1 MKNIFAL
8 FLLLALFISGCK
20 QDFDITADYKEVTVV
35 YGLLNSNEATHY
47 LRIQKGYLID
57 GDAYQA
63 GGVADSIYYKDS
75 LLVQIKALPNGATY
89 TLSKVDGNLIGLPK
103 DTGSFANQPN
113 WLYRFTGS
121 LNSSSTYQLTIT
133 NISNGNVITAET
145 KLISP
150 FTLSVPSPDPGN
162 KGQKFK
168 FSASSPG
175 KAVFYTI
182 ENAGLYDLKIRF
194 PYKEYNATDN
204 SLIKSDY
211 IEAYIFKSKYIPHV
225 TGGLQVI
232 EDVNAGIILNTLK
245 NSLAQST
252 NIYREFDVS
261 KGMTFSFAAGG
272 TELANYINSTTA
284 QSGSIG
290 ANEALPPYTNLS
302 NGYGIFSSRIY
313 QSVDSVLLT
322 NEGLDE
328 LACHPLAAGL
338 RFKGSS
344 GQICE

>member
-1 MKNIFAL
+1 MKN
-8 FLLLALFISGCK
+8 LLLAFLSLCLTISGCQ
-20 QDFDITADYKEVTVV
+20 QDFDITADYKEITVV
-35 YGLLNSNEATHY
+35 YGLLNSSENTHY

-57 GDAYQA
+57 GDAFQA
-63 GGVADSIYYKDS
+63 GGVADSIYYNDS

-89 TLSKVDGNLIGLPK
+89 TLTKVDGNLIGLPK
-103 DTGSFANQPN
+103 DTGAFATQPN
-113 WLYRFTGS
+113 WLYRFNAP
-121 LNSSSTYQLTIT
+121 LNTTATYQLTIT
-133 NISNGNVITAET
+133 NTSNGNVITAQT
-145 KLISP
+145 KLVGA

-168 FSASSPG
+168 FSTSSPG

-182 ENAGLYDLKIRF
+182 EDAGLYDLKVRF

-204 SLIKSDY
+204 SLIKDDY
-211 IEAYIFKSKYIPHV
+211 IETYIFKSKFIPHI

-232 EDVNAGIILNTLK
+232 EDVNAGIIINALK
-245 NSLAQST
+245 NVLVQSP
-252 NIYREFDVS
+252 NVYRVFDVS
-261 KGMTFSFAAGG
+261 KGMTFTFAAGG

-328 LACHPLAAGL
+328 LACNPLAAGL